1 MTAATCAAGMSHPPR
16 RQRGAALLIVMITLL
31 LLAFMGL
38 TAHRMTGQHLQVV
51 GNAQSRTLA
60 VAAAQ
65 RAIEETISTDQFARD
80 PGAVAAV
87 PIKTDVDGDGHEDL
101 TAQLDPR
108 PRCTRVRPIK
118 TAELDIAKPS
128 DRVCLQ
134 SADAGGMLFVERPAA
149 VVQAGDSLCAASE
162 WDISATVTDA
172 VSGAVAAVQQGIG
185 IRIAKSDGD
194 SFCK

>member
-1 MTAATCAAGMSHPPR
+1 MGRSR
-16 RQRGAALLIVMITLL
+16 RQRGAALMVVLVVLL

-60 VAAAQ
+60 SAAAQ
-65 RAIEETISTDQFARD
+65 RAIEQTISSDQFARD
-80 PGAVAAV
+80 PGAVAAT
-87 PIKTDVDGDGHEDL
+87 PIDTDVDGDGVVDF
-101 TAQLDPR
+101 TAVLDPR

-118 TAELDIAKPS
+118 TAELNVAVRS

-134 SADAGGMLFVERPAA
+134 SADAGGMLFIERPAA
-149 VVQAGDSLCAASE
+149 VVAAGDSLCASSE
-162 WDISATVTDA
+162 WDISARVTDA
-172 VSGAVAAVQQGIG
+172 ASGALAAVQQGIG
-185 IRIAKSDGD
+185 IRVAKSDAD

>member
-1 MTAATCAAGMSHPPR
+1 MKSAPAMTRTLARH
-16 RQRGAALLIVMITLL
+16 RQRGAALLVVMVALL

-65 RAIEETISTDQFARD
+65 RAIETTISSDQFARD
-80 PGAVAAV
+80 PGAVAAI
-87 PIKTDVDGDGHEDL
+87 PIKTDVDGDGHDDL
-101 TAQLDPR
+101 TAQLDPK
-108 PRCTRVRPIK
+108 PKCTRVRPIK
-118 TAELDIAKPS
+118 TAELNVADRA

-134 SADAGGMLFVERPAA
+134 SADAGGMLFIERPAA
-149 VVQAGDSLCAASE
+149 VVDAGDSLCAASE
-162 WDISATVTDA
+162 WDISASVTDA
-172 VSGAVAAVQQGIG
+172 ATGAIAAVQQGIG